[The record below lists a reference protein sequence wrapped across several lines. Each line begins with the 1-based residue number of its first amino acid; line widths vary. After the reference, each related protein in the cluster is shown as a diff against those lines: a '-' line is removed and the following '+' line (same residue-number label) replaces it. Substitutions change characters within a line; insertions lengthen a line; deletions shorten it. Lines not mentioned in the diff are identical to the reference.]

1 MKLPMDER
9 TKDPSSCLGT
19 SSSGGMPVG
28 VTGDGDGDGDG
39 ERLLAGC
46 REENHDLQGLIR
58 PGGLAICDP
67 VIPISVSIQINHRD
81 WSECAETSNER
92 ALHVQIS
99 AVSCKSNRVRRVG
112 QNFDQP
118 REKP

>member
-19 SSSGGMPVG
+19 SSSGGMSVG
-28 VTGDGDGDGDG
+28 VTGDGDG

-46 REENHDLQGLIR
+46 REEYHDLKGLIR

-92 ALHVQIS
+92 ALLVLRGS
-99 AVSCKSNRVRRVG
+99 G
-112 QNFDQP
+112 
-118 REKP
+118 